1 MSNLKHRN
9 TIFITTC
16 VTIFLAVLINSVPI
30 IFSPKKSIEKSYS
43 SLPQSQ
49 SQIKQNFST
58 FENDLTPFIAIT
70 PNKTE
75 VIPKKEKITT
85 TVTTRENENTSKEV
99 KVIETITPDK
109 EETENSF
116 FDVPF
121 FSQFKDISSSN
132 WQKVGCGI
140 ASLGMIINYY
150 EPKEIS
156 VNALLNE
163 GINSGAYI
171 NDAGWS
177 HQGLANLADK
187 HGLVGSTYDFSASSM
202 EVAFA
207 KFENSLK
214 EGPVIASVHYTFD
227 PSNPIPHL
235 AVINGIEGDTL
246 HYSDPAEGQGTISVE
261 KFKRAWKKRYIKI
274 RPSV

>member
-1 MSNLKHRN
+1 
-9 TIFITTC
+9 

-70 PNKTE
+70 PNKIE
-75 VIPKKEKITT
+75 VIPKKEKAKIIPA
-85 TVTTRENENTSKEV
+85 E
-99 KVIETITPDK
+99 